1 MIHSSFDCIRI
12 STATAPYLQFA
23 ARKRMKFFFR
33 LNPVVCLFFF
43 FFFLRLHPVE
53 RQDCLLVASR
63 IPSVSRQEA
72 LPLSF
77 PTHLALCCRGQH
89 RFSLVNGCRCRYFRG
104 VRRYNKTHTTKLKER
119 GGKEESGHRERRR
132 PPISAWKRNAGPAR
146 E

>member
-1 MIHSSFDCIRI
+1 MIHSSFVCLRI
-12 STATAPYLQFA
+12 STAPAPFLQFE
-23 ARKRMKFFFR
+23 ARKQMNFFF
-33 LNPVVCLFFF
+33 
-43 FFFLRLHPVE
+43 RLHPVE
-53 RQDCLLVASR
+53 RQDCLLVVSC
-63 IPSVSRQEA
+63 ISSVSRQEA
-72 LPLSF
+72 LPLSL
-77 PTHLALCCRGQH
+77 PTHLAWCCRCQH